1 MTWTP
6 SWRVT
11 PPTRCSP
18 HRQAAHWFAR
28 DDGTIRG
35 TDELRDYLEVEF
47 NTAPQLH
54 LEVQH
59 TLVGVDGVTVVYA
72 RENGAVVAEVMNLDP
87 AGRIRV
93 ARAFFQG
100 LVFPE
105 RPRDWPAGAP
115 ISSTP
120 RWIRKLPGAG
130 SAAPA
135 SPAPRPPGDGPA
147 GLQSGPPGAKL
158 EASSS
163 SWGSL

>member
-1 MTWTP
+1 MNDDDARAVAGAWVAAWNRRDLDAVLACYSADAVLT
-6 SWRVT
+6 
-11 PPTRCSP
+11 SP
-18 HRQAAHWFAR
+18 QAAHWFAR

-47 NTAPQLH
+47 NAAPQLH

-72 RENGAVVAEVMNLDP
+72 RENGAVVAEVMNLDA

-105 RPRDWPAGAP
+105 RPRD
-115 ISSTP
+115 
-120 RWIRKLPGAG
+120 
-130 SAAPA
+130 
-135 SPAPRPPGDGPA
+135 
-147 GLQSGPPGAKL
+147 
-158 EASSS
+158 
-163 SWGSL
+163 